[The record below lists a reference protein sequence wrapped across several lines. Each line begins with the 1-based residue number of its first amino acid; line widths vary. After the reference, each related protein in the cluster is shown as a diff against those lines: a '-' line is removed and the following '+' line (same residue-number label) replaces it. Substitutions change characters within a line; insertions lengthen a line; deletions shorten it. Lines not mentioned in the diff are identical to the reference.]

1 MVMPIGDPH
10 PRGYANPVNLR
21 VSAALPA
28 AGAWDATPTESFSTN
43 AREMSIHFTYT
54 AGEQSAGAFD
64 WQLEVSHYSAAA
76 LAPAGAGE
84 WVTMSLYA
92 PGPVALAA
100 DSQSRIQREYITY
113 GAVGA
118 AAEDFTFY
126 VELNKVVERVRIRAR
141 ESDDGVIGVP
151 GTLQITAYLV

>member
-1 MVMPIGDPH
+1 MVMPIMDPH

-28 AGAWDATPTESFSTN
+28 AGAWDGTPVESFSVN
-43 AREMSIHFTYT
+43 ANEMSLHFTYT
-54 AGEQSAGAFD
+54 RGAAGGAFD
-64 WQLEVSHYSAAA
+64 WQLELSHYALAA
-76 LAPAGAGE
+76 LVPAGASE

-141 ESDDGVIGVP
+141 ESPADGVIGVP
-151 GTLQITAYLV
+151 GTLQITAVMV